1 MRLLIDENVP
11 DSVSKFLRERGH
23 EVDLVR
29 DSLGQMTPDEFVA
42 WVGDDLGAIV
52 VTIDKDFK
60 SLVSRMPTF
69 GRRRF
74 SALGRISLRCRETQA
89 LSRMQEF
96 IEEIER
102 EYDRLQGRSDKRL
115 IVEIT
120 GSSYRIIR

>member
-74 SALGRISLRCRETQA
+74 TALGRISLRCRETQA

>member
-74 SALGRISLRCRETQA
+74 SALSRISLRCRETQA

>member
-74 SALGRISLRCRETQA
+74 TALGRISLRCRETQA

-120 GSSYRIIR
+120 VSSYRIIR